1 VKCVFKK
8 RGGKKI
14 DMVRSLTIK
23 VNKTRLAKDLGVSR
37 SGLYYRRCREEI
49 DLELKRQ
56 IEAVMV
62 DHKDYGHKRI
72 ALELKMGHNRIR
84 RIMKKYNLKPYRRHH
99 QGWVKKKDLGKLP
112 TGIPNLVQLLLDQKL
127 LVKPNQVWC
136 TDFTYIRF
144 QGKFI
149 YLATI
154 IDLFTREIVGI
165 NVARFHN
172 RFLVIGALEDAVIHY
187 GIVEIVH
194 SDQGSE
200 YDSEEFVAFVKIIGA
215 KISMSEKASPWQNGH
230 QESFFSHFKLE
241 AGDLN
246 RFNTIGE
253 LIEYIYQQVYYYN
266 HKRIHSILKM
276 TPAEKRKRMTV

>member
-1 VKCVFKK
+1 MA
-8 RGGKKI
+8 RT
-14 DMVRSLTIK
+14 LTIK
-23 VNKTRLAKDLGVSR
+23 VNKTKLAKQLGVSR
-37 SGLYYRRCREEI
+37 SSLYYKRKREET

-72 ALELKMGHNRIR
+72 AIELKMGHNRIR
-84 RIMKKYNLKPYRRHH
+84 RVMKKYGLKPYRRRAKRHI
-99 QGWVKKKDLGKLP
+99 KKKDQGKPP
-112 TGIPNLVQLLLDQKL
+112 TGIPNLVQPLLENKL

-136 TDFTYIRF
+136 TDFTYIKF

-154 IDLFTREIVGI
+154 IDLFTREIVGVNI
-165 NVARFHN
+165 LRFHN
-172 RFLVIGALEDAVIHY
+172 RFLVVGALEEAVVVY
-187 GIVEIVH
+187 GVPEIVH

-200 YDSEEFVAFVKIIGA
+200 YDSDDFIRFVKIIGA
-215 KISMSEKASPWQNGH
+215 KISMSEKASPWQNSH
-230 QESFFSHFKLE
+230 QESFFGHFKLE

-246 RFNTIGE
+246 RFETLGE

-266 HKRIHSILKM
+266 HKRIHSVLKM
-276 TPAEKRKRMTV
+276 TPVEFRKRHTV

>member
-1 VKCVFKK
+1 MRTLKT
-8 RGGKKI
+8 KI
-14 DMVRSLTIK
+14 
-23 VNKTRLAKDLGVSR
+23 NKTKLAAELGVSR
-37 SGLYYRRCREEI
+37 SSLYYKRTREET

-72 ALELKMGHNRIR
+72 AVDLKMGHNRIR
-84 RIMKKYNLKPYRRHH
+84 RIMKKFGLKPYRRRHKK
-99 QGWVKKKDLGKLP
+99 WIKKKDLMKP
-112 TGIPNLVQLLLDQKL
+112 DTGIPNLVQPLLKAKL

-136 TDFTYIRF
+136 TDFTYIKF

-165 NVARFHN
+165 NISRFHN
-172 RFLVIGALEDAVIHY
+172 RFLVIGALEDAVIHFKTPD
-187 GIVEIVH
+187 IVH

-200 YDSEEFVAFVKIIGA
+200 YDSVEFIVFVKIIGA
-215 KISMSEKASPWQNGH
+215 KISMSKKGSPWENGH
-230 QESFFSHFKLE
+230 QESFFGHFKLE

-246 RFNTIGE
+246 RFESLGE
-253 LIEYIYQQVYYYN
+253 LIEYIYQQIYYYN
-266 HKRIHSILKM
+266 NRRIHSILKM
-276 TPAEKRKRMTV
+276 TPSEKRKRHTV